1 MSRTTSIIVLSIF
14 ALFIVFA
21 GYATFKPNSKVL
33 QNTSMMSQK
42 SNNCPNGTHA
52 MGGGCMKMDGSM
64 MDGTMMGGD
73 ETMKMDMA
81 MMVTNEQNFISGMIP
96 HHQEAI
102 DNAKI
107 IIAKSENIELK
118 KIAQVIVDDQS
129 KEVVTLKG
137 WFKNWYPNSTMKKEY
152 MSMMDDL
159 NKLSSHDLDDAFM
172 ESMVKHHE

>member
-1 MSRTTSIIVLSIF
+1 MKSLTLTGLIVLSSLTLASCTSTTTKNTPAITTPKPSQT
-14 ALFIVFA
+14 APKKESTTATSSTMTHSTSTTTTEAHMGATSEEEFIV
-21 GYATFKPNSKVL
+21 N
-33 QNTSMMSQK
+33 
-42 SNNCPNGTHA
+42 
-52 MGGGCMKMDGSM
+52 
-64 MDGTMMGGD
+64 
-73 ETMKMDMA
+73 
-81 MMVTNEQNFISGMIP
+81 MIP